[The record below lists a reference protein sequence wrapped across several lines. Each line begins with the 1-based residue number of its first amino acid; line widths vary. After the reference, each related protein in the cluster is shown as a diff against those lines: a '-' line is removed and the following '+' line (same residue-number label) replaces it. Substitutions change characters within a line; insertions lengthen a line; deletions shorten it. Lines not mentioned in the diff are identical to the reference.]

1 LLAGAQT
8 RTWAAAGLMVLTAA
22 LWGMAPVIFRALA
35 YRMSPLTV
43 AGYRF
48 LIAFLASWLA
58 LAAWRR
64 RPWPFRIPFWQAG
77 ILAAG
82 VIGVGFGI
90 GAYGWAISQ
99 ISAVNASFL
108 FYTYP
113 IMVMLAT
120 NRPRGGRPAPRTIVA
135 LAAAF
140 GGSALVL
147 GAALGHFQGPA
158 ALASAALALLAA
170 AAWAFYTVRLR
181 GFGRHTTDATVLT
194 YLPGIAALVL
204 TGLLVDPGRIYADTA
219 GCTPQDWALLLFF
232 GLVVTAV
239 AFLTYNRAIALSVHP
254 ATVIIVY
261 LTPLFT
267 VLYSALWLQEPLP
280 PATLAGGGLVL
291 AGILLLR
298 GGTKQDAPD
307 AQAAGTEATTQKVEA

>member
-1 LLAGAQT
+1 LAEHAKPRAWGAP
-8 RTWAAAGLMVLTAA
+8 ALMLVTAA
-22 LWGMAPVIFRALA
+22 LWGMAPVLFRVLTF
-35 YRMSPLTV
+35 RMSPLTV
-43 AGYRF
+43 TGYRF

-58 LAAWRR
+58 LAGWRQCA
-64 RPWPFRIPFWQAG
+64 WPFRIRFWQAG

-82 VIGVGFGI
+82 VVGVGFGI

-113 IMVMLAT
+113 IIVMLAT
-120 NRPRGGRPAPRTIVA
+120 NRPQGGRAALRTVVA

-140 GGSALVL
+140 GGAALVL
-147 GAALGHFQGPA
+147 GAALGRFQGPG
-158 ALASAALALLAA
+158 ALASTALALLAA

-181 GFGRHTTDATVLT
+181 DFGRHTADATVLT

-204 TGLLVDPGRIYADTA
+204 TSLIANHSSIYADTVA
-219 GCTPQDWALLLFF
+219 CTLQDWALLLFF

-239 AFLTYNRAIALSVHP
+239 AFLTYNKAVALSVNP
-254 ATVIIVY
+254 ATLIIVY

-267 VLYSALWLQEPLP
+267 ILYSTLWLQEPLTP
-280 PATLAGGGLVL
+280 GTLAGGVLVL

-298 GGTKQDAPD
+298 THAEKDR
-307 AQAAGTEATTQKVEA
+307 

>member
-1 LLAGAQT
+1 MAEGSSPRSWAAGA
-8 RTWAAAGLMVLTAA
+8 LMVVTAA
-22 LWGMAPVIFRALA
+22 LWGMAPVLFRTLA
-35 YRMSPLTV
+35 YRMSPLTI

-48 LIAFLASWLA
+48 LIAFMASWLA

-64 RPWPFRIPFWQAG
+64 RPWPFRIPFWQAS

-113 IMVMLAT
+113 IIVMLAT
-120 NRPRGGRPAPRTIVA
+120 NRPQHGRPAPRTILA
-135 LAAAF
+135 LIAAF

-147 GAALGHFQGPA
+147 GAALERFHGPA
-158 ALASAALALLAA
+158 ALASAALALFAA

-181 GFGRHTTDATVLT
+181 GFGRHTSDATVLT
-194 YLPGIAALVL
+194 YLPGIAALVVTSLL
-204 TGLLVDPGRIYADTA
+204 TNHSRVYADTLA
-219 GCTPQDWALLLFF
+219 YTPQDWALLLFF

-239 AFLTYNRAIALSVHP
+239 AFLTYNRAIALSVNA
-254 ATVIIVY
+254 ATLIIVY

-267 VLYSALWLQEPLP
+267 VLYSALWLAEPLP
-280 PATLAGGGLVL
+280 PAALAGGALVL
-291 AGILLLR
+291 MGILLLR
-298 GGTKQDAPD
+298 TGTKQGDQDLGSAPC
-307 AQAAGTEATTQKVEA
+307 KPVL